1 MPIVHSRRR
10 FLTDVAFA
18 GAAGLAG
25 GGAGLAVVGAFL
37 GGSGQSLAAEPPP
50 EITAIR
56 LAKGSISCV
65 APQYVAEELL
75 RAEGFTDIHYVEL
88 EGDIGKRGIPAMIG
102 RGHVDISLTFAA
114 PMLIPMDAGEPIT
127 ALAGVHVGCFELF
140 GHEDI
145 RSIADLKGRSVGI
158 PYSSSSPH
166 TFIAIM
172 TSYIGLDHIKD
183 INWIITSPVQPKQLF
198 IERKIDAFLGFPPE
212 TQELRERKIGHVIAS
227 STQDHPWS
235 QYFCCIIAGN
245 TEFVRKYPAATKRV
259 LRAIFK
265 ATDLC
270 VSEPR
275 RVAQLMVER
284 GHAARKDF
292 MLQMLNEL
300 PYGVWREYDPEDTL
314 RFYGLRMQ
322 ELGMIKS
329 PPQKLIAEHTNW
341 RFLNEL
347 RRDLKM

>member
-166 TFIAIM
+166 TFVAIM
-172 TSYIGLDHIKD
+172 TSYIGLDYTKD

-235 QYFCCIIAGN
+235 QYFCCMLAGN

-259 LRAIFK
+259 LRAILK

-275 RVAQLMVER
+275 RVTQLMVER
-284 GHAARKDF
+284 GYAARTDF

-347 RRDLKM
+347 RRELKV

>member
-1 MPIVHSRRR
+1 MLFVQNRRR

-25 GGAGLAVVGAFL
+25 GGVGLAGVGAFL
-37 GGSGQSLAAEPPP
+37 GGSGQSFAAEPPP

-56 LAKGSISCV
+56 LAKVSISCV

-75 RAEGFTDIHYVEL
+75 RGEGFTDIHYVEL

-140 GHEDI
+140 AHEGI

-172 TSYIGLDHIKD
+172 TSYIGLDYIKD

-235 QYFCCIIAGN
+235 QYFCCMIAGN

-275 RVAQLMVER
+275 RVTQLMVER
-284 GHAARKDF
+284 GYAARSDF

-347 RRDLKM
+347 RRELKV

>member
-1 MPIVHSRRR
+1 MPFVQTRRR
-10 FLTDVAFA
+10 FLTDLAFA
-18 GAAGLAG
+18 GAAGLG
-25 GGAGLAVVGAFL
+25 GGCAGLAGVGALL
-37 GGSGQSLAAEPPP
+37 GGSGQSLAAEPPT
-50 EITAIR
+50 EITTIR
-56 LAKGSISCV
+56 LAKIPITCV

-75 RAEGFTDIHYVEL
+75 RVQGFTDVHYVEL
-88 EGDIGKRGIPAMIG
+88 EGDIGKRGVPAMIG
-102 RGHVDISLTFAA
+102 RGQVDISLTFAA

-127 ALAGVHVGCFELF
+127 TLAGVHVGCFELF
-140 GHEDI
+140 GHEGI
-145 RSIADLKGRSVGI
+145 RSVADLKGRSVGI

-172 TSYIGLDHIKD
+172 TSYIGLDHTRD
-183 INWIITSPVQPKQLF
+183 INWVITSPAQPKQLF

-212 TQELRERKIGHVIAS
+212 TQELRERKIGHVVAS

-235 QYFCCIIAGN
+235 QYFCCMVAGN

-259 LRAIFK
+259 LRAIFM

-270 VSEPR
+270 VSEPS
-275 RVAQLMVER
+275 RVTQLMVER
-284 GHAARKDF
+284 GHAARGDF
-292 MLQMLNEL
+292 TLQMLNEL
-300 PYGVWREYDPEDTL
+300 PYRVWREYDPEDTI

-329 PPQKLIAEHTNW
+329 TPQKLIAEHTDW

-347 RRDLKM
+347 RRELRV